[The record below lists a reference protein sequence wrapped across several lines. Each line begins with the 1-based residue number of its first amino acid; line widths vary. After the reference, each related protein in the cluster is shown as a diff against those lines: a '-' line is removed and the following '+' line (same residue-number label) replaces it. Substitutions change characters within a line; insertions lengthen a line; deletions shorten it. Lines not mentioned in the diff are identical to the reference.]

1 MPQSVKSD
9 MPTYLITGGAGFIGS
24 RIALLALRLGHR
36 VIVLD
41 NLSTGSLQNLESVL
55 HHPNFSFFEKDIC
68 HPESYHHCFE
78 KVDHVIHCAA
88 KISVAESVEQP
99 ELYEKVNVDGTR
111 YLLELALTYG
121 VKSFVLSSSAAVYGD
136 NPVLPKTEVMI
147 PEPKSPYA
155 DNKFKDEALLEEYS
169 KKGNLR
175 TVALRYFNVFGPR
188 QDPHSPYAAALP
200 HFISCAV
207 SNKDITIFGDGQ
219 QTRDFIFVE
228 DIAKANLL
236 ATQSG
241 SGIYNVANG
250 QAITITELAN
260 HIKNY
265 LNSTS
270 KILYGV
276 PRKGDIK
283 HSRADILK
291 LKNQWPDFSPT
302 PFEEALGKTIQ
313 YYAKR

>member
-1 MPQSVKSD
+1 MS
-9 MPTYLITGGAGFIGS
+9 TYLITGGAGFIGS
-24 RIALLALRLGHR
+24 HIALLALDLGHK

-41 NLSTGSLQNLESVL
+41 NLSTGCLHNLEPAL
-55 HHPNFSFFEKDIC
+55 NHPNFSFFEKDIC
-68 HPESYHHCFE
+68 NPDSYHHCFE

-99 ELYEKVNVDGTR
+99 QLYEKVNVDGTR
-111 YLLELALTYG
+111 YLLDLALKHG

-136 NPVLPKTEVMI
+136 NPVLPKTETMI

-155 DNKFKDEALLEEYS
+155 DNKLEDEKLLDDYA
-169 KKGNLR
+169 KKGTLR

-207 SNKDITIFGDGQ
+207 SNKDITIFGDGL

-236 ATQSG
+236 ASQSG

-250 QAITITELAN
+250 QTITITELAN
-260 HIKNY
+260 HIKHH
-265 LNSTS
+265 LHSKS
-270 KILYGV
+270 KILYSA

-283 HSRADILK
+283 HSKADISK
-291 LKNQWPDFSPT
+291 LKAQWPEFST
-302 PFEEALGKTIQ
+302 TLFEEALGKTIQ
-313 YYAKR
+313 YYTKR